1 VRRYFEPD
9 DPRRR
14 LLIEALAAGVF
25 SSGLIRSGSLAAQVF
40 GNQPTKLP
48 EGQSVFTTSGT
59 VTVNDRAVTM
69 ETRIRPGDTVRTSRN
84 SEIIFVV
91 TDCAMK
97 LRADSEVSLE
107 GDSSST
113 RLTGWRLVGKL
124 LSVYAPGQ
132 VKIQTATATARIVGT
147 GVYVEADKEQTYFCT
162 CYGVAEIS
170 ANDDRASKETVV
182 SKHHDRPLYIVAG
195 GKNSGGSIRGAPFI
209 NHTDDELAVIETLVG
224 RTPPFVFPKQYQAP
238 RRPY

>member
-1 VRRYFEPD
+1 VRRYEPD

-25 SSGLIRSGSLAAQVF
+25 SGGLLRPGSLAAQIF
-40 GNQPTKLP
+40 GNQPRKLP
-48 EGQSVFTTSGT
+48 EGQSVFSTTGS

-97 LRADSEVSLE
+97 LRAEGELTLE
-107 GDSSST
+107 GDASSM
-113 RLTGWRLVGKL
+113 RLTGWKLLGKV
-124 LSVYAPGQ
+124 LSVYAPGT
-132 VKIQTATATARIVGT
+132 VKIQTAAATARIHGT
-147 GVYVEADKEQTYFCT
+147 GVYVESDKAQTYFCT

-170 ANDDRASKETVV
+170 ANDDPDSKETVQ
-182 SKHHDRPLYIVAG
+182 STHHDKPLYIVAG
-195 GKNSGGSIRGAPFI
+195 GKNRGSSIRAAPFV